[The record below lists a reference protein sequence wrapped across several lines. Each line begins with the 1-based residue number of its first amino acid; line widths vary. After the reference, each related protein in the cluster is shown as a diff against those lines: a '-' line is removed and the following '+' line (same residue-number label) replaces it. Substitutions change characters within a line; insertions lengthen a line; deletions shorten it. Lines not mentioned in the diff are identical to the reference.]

1 MCKLTKNFFWDDPY
15 QTSLQTQVSKVDG
28 NDIYLASTI
37 FFAFSGG
44 QESDHGSI
52 AGQAVVAARKEG
64 MELVYTLA
72 DGHGLQLG
80 QDVEVCIDW
89 DRRYRLMRLHFAAE
103 LVLEL
108 FYQSLP
114 GVGKVGAH
122 IAQDKARI
130 DFVWP
135 ESIAPLLPD
144 YTKKAQAIIDANL
157 DIICAFEDE
166 PTERRY
172 WEIAGFSRVPCG
184 GTHVKRTGEL
194 GQIKLKRNNI
204 GRGKERVEI
213 YLAP

>member
-1 MCKLTKNFFWDDPY
+1 MTKKFFWDDPY
-15 QTSLQTQVSKVDG
+15 QSSLQTQVSKVGG
-28 NDIYLASTI
+28 NDIYLVSTI

-44 QESDHGSI
+44 QESDRGSI
-52 AGQAVVAARKEG
+52 AGQAVVAARKEAL
-64 MELVYTLA
+64 ELVYTLA
-72 DGHGLQLG
+72 DGHGLLTG
-80 QDVEVCIDW
+80 QDVEVRIDW
-89 DRRYRLMRLHFAAE
+89 ERRYRLMRLHFAAE

-108 FYQSLP
+108 FYKSLP

-135 ESIAPLLPD
+135 ESIAPLLPA
-144 YTKKAQAIIDANL
+144 YTQEAQAIIDANL
-157 DIICAFEDE
+157 DITCAFEDE
-166 PTERRY
+166 TTERRY

-194 GQIKLKRNNI
+194 GQIRLKRNNI

-213 YLAP
+213 YLVP

>member
-1 MCKLTKNFFWDDPY
+1 MTKKSFWDDPY

-44 QESDHGSI
+44 QESDEGTIGGHT
-52 AGQAVVAARKEG
+52 VVAARKEG
-64 MELVYTLA
+64 LGLVYTLA
-72 DGHGLQLG
+72 DGHGLQAG
-80 QDVEVCIDW
+80 QDVEVYINW

-108 FYQSLP
+108 FCKSLP

-122 IAQDKARI
+122 IAHDKARI

-135 ESIAPLLPD
+135 ESIAPLLPA
-144 YTKKAQAIIDANL
+144 YTQEAQAIIDADL
-157 DIICAFEDE
+157 DITCAFEDE
-166 PTERRY
+166 ITERRY

-184 GTHVKRTGEL
+184 GTHVKSTGEL
-194 GQIKLKRNNI
+194 GQIRLKRNNI

-213 YLAP
+213 YLLP

>member
-1 MCKLTKNFFWDDPY
+1 MTQKIFWNDPY
-15 QTSLQTQVSKVDG
+15 QTSLLTQVSKVDG
-28 NDIYLASTI
+28 NDVRLVSTI
-37 FFAFSGG
+37 LFAFSGG
-44 QESDHGSI
+44 QESDQGTI
-52 AGQAVVAARKEG
+52 AGHAVVAARKEG
-64 MELVYTLA
+64 LDLVYTLG
-72 DGHGLQLG
+72 DGHGLLPG

-108 FYQSLP
+108 FYKSLP
-114 GVGKVGAH
+114 GVGKAGAH

-135 ESIAPLLPD
+135 ESIAPLLPA
-144 YTKKAQAIIDANL
+144 YTQEAQAIIDANL
-157 DIICAFEDE
+157 DIQCAFDDE
-166 PTERRY
+166 ATQRRY

-184 GTHVKRTGEL
+184 GTHVKKTGEL
-194 GQIKLKRNNI
+194 GQIRLKRNNI